1 MVVTLGEAAR
11 AHRSVRL
18 QREARS
24 TMRRILVVG
33 VFALIGCGSTP
44 QSYVTKDY
52 ALGEIRTTR
61 TGAVMVSWEEGKR
74 ESEKGPVV
82 EGKRRE
88 LIYNGISDSTLFVG
102 YREYLLTKAD
112 PTAQHAGP
120 ALSSELKY
128 SLRGN
133 RTLVFRELRFTVEE
147 VSPESIRFAVAGDF
161 QEPATAEQE
170 AAAKKTPEPPDPF
183 PK

>member
-1 MVVTLGEAAR
+1 MRWITLV
-11 AHRSVRL
+11 SVL
-18 QREARS
+18 
-24 TMRRILVVG
+24 L
-33 VFALIGCGSTP
+33 LIGCGSTP
-44 QSYVTKDY
+44 RSYVTKDY

-61 TGAVMVSWEEGKR
+61 TGATMVTWEEGKR
-74 ESEKGPVV
+74 ESEKGPAV
-82 EGKRRE
+82 EGRRRE
-88 LIYNGISDSTLFVG
+88 LVYNGISDSTLYVG

-133 RTLVFRELRFTVEE
+133 RTVVFRDLRFTVEE
-147 VSPESIRFAVAGDF
+147 VTPESIRFTVAGDF
-161 QEPATAEQE
+161 KEPVTAEQE
-170 AAAKKTPEPPDPF
+170 AAAKEMPEPPDPF